1 MRKALNPARF
11 CRHAPASFARRLA
24 NRRHIGARA
33 EVIMIGQAIAAQ
45 LQLVDLALHHR
56 SFGATEF
63 TAATNPLL
71 GRSWFGSGLALK
83 RSRFHIYACR
93 DDQCS
98 KRKHRNRKSQ
108 QALVRIAATQ
118 RAGKTP
124 ESHKHA

>member
-11 CRHAPASFARRLA
+11 GRHAPAGFARRLA

-33 EVIMIGQAIAAQ
+33 EVIVIGQAIAAQ

-56 SFGATEF
+56 SFGATKF
-63 TAATNPLL
+63 TAATHPLL

-83 RSRFHIYACR
+83 RSCFDIYAYC
-93 DDQCS
+93 DDQRAER
-98 KRKHRNRKSQ
+98 KRRNAKSQ

-118 RAGKTP
+118 RAGKTRK
-124 ESHKHA
+124 SHKHA